1 MIRTGLAEMFPKSSE
16 YLDIGPVIPGASFL
30 EGTVSQQHIVI
41 LDVQVMSTDHLSI
54 LHTI

>member
-16 YLDIGPVIPGASFL
+16 YLGIDPVIPGASFL
-30 EGTVSQQHIVI
+30 EGTVHQHSFVHG
-41 LDVQVMSTDHLSI
+41 VQDMSTDHLSI